1 MAVLALVP
9 MKNQQSNLGYLFA
22 MEKMFFYHRKFIML
36 KQNCNE
42 LCD

>member
-22 MEKMFFYHRKFIML
+22 MGKNVFLSPQVYYVETKL
-36 KQNCNE
+36 
-42 LCD
+42 